1 MRILGLDLSLRS
13 TGYVLLA
20 EDLVVWHGSV
30 GGDKLRDVERLQMF
44 SAWIGKALYPR
55 KLATDEERAK
65 GIVAY
70 SDDQMRPDHVAVE
83 GYSFGSHN
91 TNLPA
96 IGELGGV
103 IKLAIHQAGIPL
115 HVIPPSTWKK
125 QLLGKGNLAK
135 DLVRVE
141 CWKRYAVEFASQDTL
156 DAWAVAM
163 TLRRQL
169 LGLDKPEP
177 KSRRRSKDLPLLD
190 SAKERVYDQ
199 EGASPTGRAAGA
211 ASASTLASHRR

>member
-13 TGYVLLA
+13 TGYVLLD
-20 EDLVVWHGSV
+20 EDQVVWHGSI

-44 SAWIGKALYPR
+44 DEWIRQRALKSAPR
-55 KLATDEERAK
+55 TFQGVMTSELSP
-65 GIVAY
+65 GI
-70 SDDQMRPDHVAVE
+70 PDAIAVE

-103 IKLAIHQAGIPL
+103 IKLAIHQAAIPL

-125 QLLGKGNLAK
+125 LLLGKGNLAK